1 MSGST
6 FGRLFRLTT
15 FGESHGAGL
24 GGVVDGCPA
33 GIPLEEAVVQA
44 ALDRRRPGGQQ
55 GSAGTTRKEA
65 DAVRLLSG
73 VFEGVTTGTPIGFFI
88 ANTDQRSRDYGPLA
102 SVWRP
107 GHADMTYDAKYGV
120 RDYRGGGRSSGRE
133 TAARVAGGA
142 VAAALLAA
150 EGIRIRACTLE
161 IGGIAAP
168 GGPDFDPDGAA
179 LRPYCAPDAAT
190 AEAWEARMREV
201 RGQGDTLGGL
211 VRVEALGVPAGLGE
225 PVFDKLDALL
235 AHALMSVGAVKGVEV
250 GDGFA
255 AARSLGSVNNDPFLP
270 LPSEAGPHDRPDS
283 LPDPDSGQCFDSSRQ
298 SAVQAGAPAPA
309 SPGFVMPSNHCGGI
323 LGGIS
328 TGQTIILTVAIKPIP
343 SIALEQQ
350 SVDRQGRGVS
360 LRVGG
365 RHDICA
371 IPRVVPVLEAM
382 TALTLADALLM
393 QRRRRTDSAQA
404 AARPQGR

>member
-1 MSGST
+1 
-6 FGRLFRLTT
+6 
-15 FGESHGAGL
+15 
-24 GGVVDGCPA
+24 
-33 GIPLEEAVVQA
+33 
-44 ALDRRRPGGQQ
+44 
-55 GSAGTTRKEA
+55 
-65 DAVRLLSG
+65 
-73 VFEGVTTGTPIGFFI
+73 
-88 ANTDQRSRDYGPLA
+88 
-102 SVWRP
+102 
-107 GHADMTYDAKYGV
+107 
-120 RDYRGGGRSSGRE
+120 
-133 TAARVAGGA
+133 
-142 VAAALLAA
+142 
-150 EGIRIRACTLE
+150 
-161 IGGIAAP
+161 
-168 GGPDFDPDGAA
+168 
-179 LRPYCAPDAAT
+179 
-190 AEAWEARMREV
+190 
-201 RGQGDTLGGL
+201 
-211 VRVEALGVPAGLGE
+211 
-225 PVFDKLDALL
+225 
-235 AHALMSVGAVKGVEV
+235 MSVGAVKGVEV

-393 QRRRRTDSAQA
+393 QRRRRADSSQA